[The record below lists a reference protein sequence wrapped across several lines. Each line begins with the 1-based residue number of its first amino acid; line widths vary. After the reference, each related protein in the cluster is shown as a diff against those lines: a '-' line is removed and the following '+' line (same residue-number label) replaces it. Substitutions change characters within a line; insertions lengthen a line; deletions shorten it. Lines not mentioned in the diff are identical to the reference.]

1 MFFIARFLNN
11 LKIGKPYQNY
21 QTANSLYLKYIFKRN
36 DFHMYKYERYFLLLD
51 TIEAINIS
59 FAKGFRVVH
68 STFNL
73 LACVVLMSHFNG
85 KRYLKYYGYG
95 MFILYL
101 FVPCIS
107 ASFTVNIMNNL
118 RRPIKSRGTFG

>member
-1 MFFIARFLNN
+1 MFFFIARFLNN
-11 LKIGKPYQNY
+11 LKIGKYQNY
-21 QTANSLYLKYIFKRN
+21 QTANSLYLKYLFKRN

-85 KRYLKYYGYG
+85 KRYLKYYSYG

-107 ASFTVNIMNNL
+107 ASFTVNICYL
-118 RRPIKSRGTFG
+118 